1 MRDMMNLKK
10 MIKAFEKKEYN
21 DFDKF
26 YQLTERQ
33 VYFSIY
39 SIVKSNDVTAD
50 LMQETYMKFLEK
62 IDQYNPKYSVKT
74 YLNTIARNLAINYYN
89 KAKKDIHSEEILSYI
104 PSSDSVDEKVL
115 ILDLL
120 DLLDQDKRYIV
131 TMHVINGYKFRE
143 IADMMQM
150 KLGTVQ
156 WHYHEAMKFLKEKVG
171 DI

>member
-1 MRDMMNLKK
+1 MDLKK
-10 MIKAFEKKEYN
+10 MVKAFIKKEY
-21 DFDKF
+21 DHFDEF

-50 LMQETYMKFLEK
+50 LMQETYMKFLDK

-89 KAKKDIHSEEILSYI
+89 KAKKDIHSEEVLSYI
-104 PSSDSVDEKVL
+104 PSSDGVDENMLV
-115 ILDLL
+115 LDLL
-120 DLLDQDKRYIV
+120 DLLDIDKRYIV

-143 IADMMQM
+143 IAAMMDM

-156 WHYHEAMKFLKEKVG
+156 WHYHEAIKFLKTKVG